1 MHIAGDIARILAS
14 LEGLSLAGRIRD
26 SLYLFPFI
34 ESLHVLGLTI
44 VFGTIAILDL
54 RLLGIA
60 STGRPVSRIS
70 SDVLK
75 CAWAAFVLTV
85 ATGLLMFITNADVY
99 YHNVFFRAKMA
110 MLVAAGLNV
119 LAFELTAGRSLQRW
133 DKDSAAPAAGRTAAI
148 LSLALW
154 VGIIFM
160 GRWIGFTTTRASSKA
175 DTDVNIEELLP
186 K

>member
-1 MHIAGDIARILAS
+1 MTVAGILGWIEA
-14 LEGLSLAGRIRD
+14 LRLAGRIRN

-34 ESLHVLGLTI
+34 ESLHVLGLTT

-60 STGRPVSRIS
+60 STRRPVSRVA

-75 CAWAAFVLTV
+75 WAWAAFALTV

-99 YHNVFFRAKMA
+99 FHNFYFRVKMLL
-110 MLVAAGLNV
+110 LVLAGLNV
-119 LAFELTAGRSLQRW
+119 LAFERTAGRTLSKW
-133 DKDSAAPAAGRTAAI
+133 DRSGPAPVAGRTAAAV
-148 LSLALW
+148 SLLLW
-154 VGIIFM
+154 ISIIFL

-175 DTDVNIEELLP
+175 DTDINIEELLP